1 MRNRPWIL
9 GAFVLL
15 GPTLAGCGAGPA
27 APIRVERADSAGI
40 EIVSSRG
47 ADQPLPWRIG
57 VVGTLATQNAPVA
70 PEYLATDTAG
80 RLYLLDPARAE
91 VHVYDDG
98 GRHVRT
104 IPGRRAGVGELR
116 MPRALAATP
125 DGTLVLGD
133 ALGGRN
139 ALIRYAPDGEPLGV
153 VALDVLYQ
161 GGRLASSPLRTL
173 LVVADH
179 RTVRPVRRERLIA
192 VTDDGVMHPI
202 AHVDRPTPPLV
213 HYRSCPVALRLE
225 PLFAPPLAWAAG
237 GGSIAVA
244 KDAEYRVDLFRDG
257 VLARSLRRRIE
268 PRRVTY
274 GLALRAAAGHVHDV
288 GGRSCTLDPAEV
300 VEARGHAD
308 VVPGVSALAV
318 APDGTVWVRRGE
330 IEDEDATIDVFAPDG
345 AYRGTLPAGTP
356 FPVAFL
362 DERRF
367 AAVVGDD
374 VVIHEIEH
382 LAVP

>member
-70 PEYLATDTAG
+70 PSTWPPTPQAASTSSTPHAPRSMYTTTGTSRAH
-80 RLYLLDPARAE
+80 DPRKAR
-91 VHVYDDG
+91 G
-98 GRHVRT
+98 C
-104 IPGRRAGVGELR
+104 RRAAHA
-116 MPRALAATP
+116 RALAATP

-161 GGRLASSPLRTL
+161 GGRLASSPLGTL

-179 RTVRPVRRERLIA
+179 RTVRP
-192 VTDDGVMHPI
+192 
-202 AHVDRPTPPLV
+202 
-213 HYRSCPVALRLE
+213 SVAN
-225 PLFAPPLAWAAG
+225 A
-237 GGSIAVA
+237 
-244 KDAEYRVDLFRDG
+244 
-257 VLARSLRRRIE
+257 
-268 PRRVTY
+268 
-274 GLALRAAAGHVHDV
+274 
-288 GGRSCTLDPAEV
+288 
-300 VEARGHAD
+300 
-308 VVPGVSALAV
+308 
-318 APDGTVWVRRGE
+318 
-330 IEDEDATIDVFAPDG
+330 
-345 AYRGTLPAGTP
+345 
-356 FPVAFL
+356 
-362 DERRF
+362 
-367 AAVVGDD
+367 
-374 VVIHEIEH
+374 
-382 LAVP
+382 